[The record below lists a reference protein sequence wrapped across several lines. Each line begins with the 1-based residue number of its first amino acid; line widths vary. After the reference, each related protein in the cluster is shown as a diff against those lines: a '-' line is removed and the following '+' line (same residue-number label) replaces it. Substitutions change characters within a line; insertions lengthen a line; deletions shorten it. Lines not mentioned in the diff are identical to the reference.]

1 MKGAV
6 IAAGAGSRFCEAGV
20 AVPKPLLEVAG
31 ESLLFRTLRQ
41 LAEAAVDGIALIV
54 NEEMQ
59 EVARAARAMD
69 LGVPL
74 DLVIETTPSSLHS
87 LAALSPYLE
96 GSRFVLCTVDSIMSA
111 ADFSGFVARFEG
123 RPELDA
129 LLSYTD
135 FVDDES
141 PLHIAIAEDERV
153 LAVGA
158 EAAASPFVTVGLYGM
173 NSRVLAE
180 ARGARDRGVTR
191 LRRLLGSIAGDPS
204 FRVSGHRLQ
213 KAIDVDRPTD
223 LEQARA
229 FLQGEERP

>member
-1 MKGAV
+1 VKGAV

-31 ESLLFRTLRQ
+31 ESLLFRTLRL
-41 LAEAAVDGIALIV
+41 LAEASADGIALIV
-54 NEEMQ
+54 NEEMGD
-59 EVARAARAMD
+59 VARAARSID

-87 LAALSPYLE
+87 LAALRPHLE
-96 GSRFVLCTVDSIMSA
+96 GSRFVLCTVDSIMSPR
-111 ADFSGFVARFEG
+111 DFSGFVQRFTES
-123 RPELDA
+123 PELDA

-135 FVDDES
+135 FVDDEN
-141 PLHIAIAEDERV
+141 PLRIAVAADERV
-153 LAVGA
+153 TAVGA
-158 EAAASPFVTVGLYGM
+158 EAEASPFVTVGLYGM
-173 NSRVLAE
+173 NARVLGE
-180 ARGARDRGVTR
+180 ACAARDRGVTR
-191 LRRLLGSIAGDPS
+191 LRRLLGTLANDAS
-204 FRVSGHRLQ
+204 FRVSGHRLH